1 MMKMSFNTAL
11 LSVEADL
18 QVRVVP
24 IVRLQMILPIAPRAH
39 GGATRPNAKRT
50 SAGSGLQGNARS
62 GNSRNL
68 RPCVSLTS
76 PPLDEGTSGAD
87 LGQSG
92 RQTRRGRHSD
102 EIAET

>member
-24 IVRLQMILPIAPRAH
+24 VRFQMILPIAPRAH
-39 GGATRPNAKRT
+39 GGATRPLAKIM

-68 RPCVSLTS
+68 RPCVSPTS

-87 LGQSG
+87 SGQSR
-92 RQTRRGRHSD
+92 RQTCRGLHPD
-102 EIAET
+102 EVAET